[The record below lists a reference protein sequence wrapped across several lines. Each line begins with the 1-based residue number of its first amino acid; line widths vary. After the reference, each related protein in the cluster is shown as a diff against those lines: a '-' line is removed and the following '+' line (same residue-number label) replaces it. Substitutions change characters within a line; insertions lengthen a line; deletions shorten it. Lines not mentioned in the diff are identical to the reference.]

1 MKPEFIRTSLK
12 RMWLEDMHQFVQK
25 KLSGE
30 SKEVLAELIDFEADF
45 KTI

>member
-12 RMWLEDMHQFVQK
+12 RMWLEDMNTFV
-25 KLSGE
+25 LNCMGGE
-30 SKEVLAELIDFEADF
+30 SREVMQDLINFEADM